1 MYMDDEVVVLG
12 ANKRKA
18 VFLLLASLVFV
29 AAGISMV
36 VSNPHAAIAW
46 ICIAFF
52 GLGIP
57 LSIYM
62 LTPGAGELR
71 IDRNGIEMKTL
82 FKPMKLSWSDV
93 NGFYVGRIRTGY
105 TSTKMIG
112 IEYSNSYQKLRA
124 GRQLSA
130 ALTGMQGGIP
140 NNFNRPAEQ
149 ICELLNRAKKQW
161 S

>member
-1 MYMDDEVVVLG
+1 MEDEVVVLG

-18 VFLLLASLVFV
+18 AFLLLASMAFV
-29 AAGISMV
+29 AAGIAIV
-36 VSNPHAAIAW
+36 VKDPHAKGAW
-46 ICIAFF
+46 ACIALF

-71 IDRNGIEMKTL
+71 IDRNGFEVKTL
-82 FKPMKLSWSDV
+82 FKPTKLGWNDV
-93 NGFYVGRIRTGY
+93 NGFYVGRIQTGY
-105 TSTKMIG
+105 RSTKMIG
-112 IEYSNSYQKLRA
+112 IEYSDSYKKLRL

-130 ALTGMQGGIP
+130 AITGMQGGLP
-140 NNFNRPAEQ
+140 NNFDRPAEQ
-149 ICELLNRAKKQW
+149 VCELLNRAKKQW

>member
-1 MYMDDEVVVLG
+1 MEDEVVVLG
-12 ANKRKA
+12 ANKKKA
-18 VFLLLASLVFV
+18 VFLLLASLAFV
-29 AAGISMV
+29 AGGIYILMR
-36 VSNPHAAIAW
+36 NPDATGAW

-62 LTPGAGELR
+62 LSPGAGELR

-93 NGFYVGRIRTGY
+93 NGFYVGRIQTGY
-105 TSTKMIG
+105 RSTKMIG
-112 IEYSNSYQKLRA
+112 IEYSDSYKKLRL
-124 GRQLSA
+124 GRQFAA
-130 ALTGMQGGIP
+130 ALTGMEGGLP

-149 ICELLNRAKKQW
+149 VCELLNRAKKQW